1 MTRKERIK
9 TTLNFEQPD
18 RPPHFEQ
25 LFQLTQEAF
34 GMDFP
39 ENKDFENM
47 PDCEKN
53 KIFEHTA
60 HLYAKIIEE
69 FNWDAVLV
77 YPPAVPGP
85 YNNPGHAGYEFIGFL
100 KDYLRSY
107 FNEEILIGG
116 FIWGSMICIDTISD
130 YMEFSIKLLERRNEV
145 HEWAQTMYENGLRH
159 AKNLINAG
167 VDFINIGSDHAFN
180 SGTFLS
186 PGDFRE
192 LVTPYM
198 IKLTRYIQA
207 QGIWVIMHTDGNLM
221 GIIDQILEIKPD
233 VLHSIDPMAG
243 MNIKEV
249 KRLTYGQVALMGNV
263 QCNYLQEGPAEKI
276 IESSRYCLEHG
287 APGGGFIF
295 SSSNT
300 IFPGIPLE
308 NYRVMLDCLRQV

>member
-9 TTLNFEQPD
+9 TALNFEQPD

-39 ENKDFENM
+39 ENKDFEKM
-47 PDCEKN
+47 TECEKN
-53 KIFEHTA
+53 TIFKNTA
-60 HLYAKIIEE
+60 HIYAKIIEE

-77 YPPAVPGP
+77 YPPAVPEP
-85 YNNPGHAGYEFIGFL
+85 YNNPGHSGYEFIGFL

-107 FNEEILIGG
+107 FNEEIPVGG

-180 SGTFLS
+180 IGTFLS
-186 PGDFRE
+186 PGDFKE

-198 IKLTRYIQA
+198 KKLTRYIQA
-207 QGIWVIMHTDGNLM
+207 QGVWVIMHTDGNLM

-243 MNIKEV
+243 MDIKEV

-276 IESSRYCLEHG
+276 IESSRYCIEHG

-300 IFPGIPLE
+300 IFPGMPLE
-308 NYRVMLDCLRQV
+308 NYRVMLDCLRYI